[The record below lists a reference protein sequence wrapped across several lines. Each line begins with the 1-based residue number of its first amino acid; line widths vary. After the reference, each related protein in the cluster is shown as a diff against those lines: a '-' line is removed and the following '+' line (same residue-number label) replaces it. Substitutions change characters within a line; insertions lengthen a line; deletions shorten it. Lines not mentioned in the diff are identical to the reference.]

1 MRRKHV
7 LMTTAL
13 MALFTA
19 CSNEDILESAQN
31 NVNGVVDAQRPTVD
45 NVILSLLDD
54 APESRLGFGGN
65 GYLWETGDVLGALLM
80 DDWNDNV
87 LQGKRPSTVSEEEWN
102 DYTWT
107 QRYILSDQIHTDYP
121 FTRQEDGTWTT
132 NAKMQEGN
140 YFFAFPFKT
149 YEGKREAMH
158 DLSEQEQDGVTQE
171 ALQEAYAKNNFFI
184 GYSRIHAGTAE
195 ADVINANIKM
205 TPVLGAVGITVK
217 NVGTGKFTVEKI
229 VLESQSFSTV
239 IKVDPTKAEYK
250 GEDKTGDYN
259 IKVVTSDNGTGAW
272 WPLTDASTDEN
283 NNNSYFNYANYE
295 EMTFDGSSW
304 AYNDTF
310 TERYKL
316 NEALVNNTE
325 KSDNYNRDNALRAV
339 INPVKDTDHRV
350 ELTVKNSPVLES
362 QESANFIVMTNIYE
376 YNAEKEN
383 TITAKIYTDRGIV
396 DGVVISNVKDEATGY
411 NGVTVISENP
421 IVRIAPDEVNKVTL
435 EIDDNSVQA
444 PETMAIYNE
453 ADLKQFIEWNK
464 GMRRMY
470 TATLMNDITLTK
482 DMSDMLTAADW
493 ANATLNIKNVEGGK
507 KVLTIAK
514 DAANNILDYV
524 MVYGTVAVENNLTLG
539 SNSYVSGTYKKLTG
553 VSGDQTITNSI
564 KIAEGASVTVKSAIE
579 SLTTGNQQNK
589 SLNIAENKGTFTI
602 DADVDKLTFNNES
615 KMTVNAEVTLDKDS
629 DSKNNMKG
637 ELTIGENGR
646 LNCGGKLTNTGGK
659 IGGIE
664 TYAVINNNGQIY
676 NLENGSLGKVIVGEK
691 ATVTNVDSNAG
702 IIDISSNIET
712 DLNTKVGTIAYT
724 VASGKSVSMA
734 AVNKAGITELTV
746 NGGSVTAATDDDKI
760 DAPSVEKVIV
770 TENGGTVGGEKV
782 SAFSAAAFEINGD
795 ATLQNLTIG
804 NNVEVKAGTT
814 TIKGTVTAGTNPA
827 TEPVYKNIILASY
840 DGEKYVSH
848 DATLFVPTS
857 SDQLAASAIYTASGS
872 KVGKAYVNNQGTINL
887 VNRSTSN
894 VTKWTGN
901 QPGAAI
907 KTTVVNPTINNE
919 SDLQQLIDDVKA
931 NKKEIDS
938 EIIIQTG
945 TIDFKNINDADVFAS
960 LAKGK
965 KVIVDGAKLWNINS
979 TFGMEFGDLVVKGDV
994 VIGSGDDA
1002 NTGITFLKVKSFDY
1016 TEATSLAINKGYIQV
1031 DGSAQIG
1038 TTTGVA
1044 STSSITNSGNGQLVT
1059 KDMESSAGALI
1070 KWDFTNK
1077 KWEALN

>member
-65 GYLWETGDVLGALLM
+65 GYLWETGDELGALLM

-102 DYTWT
+102 DFTWT

-171 ALQEAYAKNNFFI
+171 ALQKAYAKNNFFI

-250 GEDKTGDYN
+250 GEDEKGNYN
-259 IKVVTSDNGTGAW
+259 IKLVENNLGNGAW
-272 WPLTDASTDEN
+272 WPSTDASTDEEN
-283 NNNSYFNYANYE
+283 NKNSYFNYANYE

-316 NEALVNNTE
+316 NKALVNNTE

-376 YNAEKEN
+376 YDAEKEN

-482 DMSDMLTAADW
+482 DMSDKLTDADW
-493 ANATLNIKNVEGGK
+493 ANATLNINVTEG

-514 DAANNILDYV
+514 DAASNILDYV
-524 MVYGTVAVENNLTLG
+524 MVNGTVAVENNLTLG

-553 VSGDQTITNSI
+553 VSGDQTITNFI

-579 SLTTGNQQNK
+579 YLKTGNQLEK

-602 DADVDKLTFNNES
+602 DADVDKLAFSNES
-615 KMTVNAEVTLDKDS
+615 KMAVNAEVTLK
-629 DSKNNMKG
+629 SKSYNKMKG

-659 IGGIE
+659 IGGID

-676 NLENGSLGKVIVGEK
+676 NLKNENLGKVIVGEK
-691 ATVTNVDSNAG
+691 ATVTNVDSNNG

-712 DLNTKVGTIAYT
+712 DYKVVSSNGTIAYT

-746 NGGSVTAATDDDKI
+746 NGGSVTAATDDDAI
-760 DAPSVEKVIV
+760 DAASVDKVIV
-770 TENGGTVGGEKV
+770 TENGGTVGGEKA
-782 SAFSAAAFEINGD
+782 SAFSTAAFEINGD

-804 NNVEVKAGTT
+804 NDVEVKAGTT
-814 TIKGTVTAGTNPA
+814 TIKGTVTAGNKA
-827 TEPVYKNIILASY
+827 EGSYSYIILASY
-840 DGEKYVSH
+840 DNEKYVTH
-848 DATLFVPTS
+848 DATLFVPT
-857 SDQLAASAIYTASGS
+857 TADILNANTISKAKGG
-872 KVGKAYVNNQGTINL
+872 KVGKAKVDNQGTINL
-887 VNRSTSN
+887 VSPIGSGITLVGNEPKVELVTN
-894 VTKWTGN
+894 VKDVVIGTDYVTIADLITAVENGKVVIKDKITIDVATTLNDVTG
-901 QPGAAI
+901 PKFKKLAAN
-907 KTTVVNPTINNE
+907 KTVVLKNN
-919 SDLQQLIDDVKA
+919 LTYV
-931 NKKEIDS
+931 
-938 EIIIQTG
+938 
-945 TIDFKNINDADVFAS
+945 
-960 LAKGK
+960 
-965 KVIVDGAKLWNINS
+965 NS
-979 TFGMEFGDLVVKGDV
+979 QYGMEFGDLIVEGDIT
-994 VIGSGDDA
+994 IGSGDKT
-1002 NTGITFLKVKSFDY
+1002 NPGVTFLKVKSFDY
-1016 TEATSLAINKGYIQV
+1016 SSSAKDLKINNGYIQIE
-1031 DGSAQIG
+1031 GSAVKG
-1038 TTTGVA
+1038 TSTGVKVGSA
-1044 STSSITNSGNGQLVT
+1044 TNSGTGELVI
-1059 KDMESSAGALI
+1059 KDAASTAGELL
-1070 KWDFTNK
+1070 KWDFSSK
-1077 KWEALN
+1077 KWVELN

>member
-171 ALQEAYAKNNFFI
+171 ALQKAYAKNNFFI

-229 VLESQSFSTV
+229 VLKSNKFATV
-239 IKVDPTKAEYK
+239 IKVDPTKAKYK
-250 GEDKTGDYN
+250 GEDDRLAKDSQYN
-259 IKVVTSDNGTGAW
+259 INIDNVYW
-272 WPLTDASTDEN
+272 NSLDFN
-283 NNNSYFNYANYE
+283 NLENSYFNYANYE

-304 AYNDTF
+304 VYNDTF
-310 TERYKL
+310 AERYTK
-316 NEALVNNTE
+316 NGALVNNTE

-350 ELTVKNSPVLES
+350 ELTVTNSPELKS
-362 QESANFIVMTNIYE
+362 QESARFVVMTNIYE
-376 YNAEKEN
+376 YDAVEDDPIEDNIYAD
-383 TITAKIYTDRGIV
+383 IYTDRGIV
-396 DGVVISNVKDEATGY
+396 QGVRISDVNGELRPND
-411 NGVTVISENP
+411 GVTVISENP
-421 IVRIAPDEVNKVTL
+421 IVEIAPDKVNKVTL

-444 PETMAIYNE
+444 PKTMAIYNE

-493 ANATLNIKNVEGGK
+493 ANATLKININSNK
-507 KVLTIAK
+507 KLTIAS
-514 DAANNILDYV
+514 DVASNILDKV
-524 MVYGTVAVENNLTLG
+524 MVNGTVFVENNLELS
-539 SNSYVSGTYKKLTG
+539 SNSYVNGLFKGITG
-553 VSGDQTITNSI
+553 VASGSGWNEEINSQKI

-579 SLTTGNQQNK
+579 YLKTGNQLEK

-602 DADVDKLTFNNES
+602 DADVDKLAFNNES
-615 KMTVNAEVTLDKDS
+615 KMTVNAEVTLSGDS
-629 DSKNNMKG
+629 ENNMKG

-646 LNCGGKLTNTGGK
+646 LNCGGKLTNDGGK

-691 ATVTNVDSNAG
+691 ATVTNVNSNAG

-712 DLNTKVGTIAYT
+712 DLNTKAGTIAYT

-746 NGGSVTAATDDDKI
+746 NGGSVTAATDDDAI
-760 DAPSVEKVIV
+760 DAASVAKVIV
-770 TENGGTVGGEKV
+770 TENGGTVGGEKA
-782 SAFSAAAFEINGD
+782 SAFSGAAFEINGD

-804 NNVEVKAGTT
+804 GNVEVKAGTT
-814 TIKGTVTAGTNPA
+814 TIKGTVDA
-827 TEPVYKNIILASY
+827 KNSIITLASY
-840 DGEKYVSH
+840 DNEKYVSH

-857 SDQLAASAIYTASGS
+857 SDKLTANAIAKDANS
-872 KVGKAYVNNQGTINL
+872 KAGKAYVNNNGAIETVNGNENTSANLNWKGNKPSKIQNAETKDLICSSTLKDLKDNIDELSANQSVGKITISNDLDMSNADNKDYVSVLAGKDVVLKADITNL
-887 VNRSTSN
+887 TPDYKISMKSLTLEDN
-894 VTKWTGN
+894 VT
-901 QPGAAI
+901 I
-907 KTTVVNPTINNE
+907 KGTNLTEKILPIVVVE
-919 SDLQQLIDDVKA
+919 DLNLKS
-931 NKKEIDS
+931 NTLTLTRGC
-938 EIIIQTG
+938 IQ
-945 TIDFKNINDADVFAS
+945 I
-960 LAKGK
+960 
-965 KVIVDGAKLWNINS
+965 
-979 TFGMEFGDLVVKGDV
+979 E
-994 VIGSGDDA
+994 
-1002 NTGITFLKVKSFDY
+1002 
-1016 TEATSLAINKGYIQV
+1016 
-1031 DGSAQIG
+1031 GSAQIN
-1038 TTTGVA
+1038 TSSTHIKYSSMNQI
-1044 STSSITNSGNGQLVT
+1044 STSDGGKIITSNVENPELFIQWNVGNRV
-1059 KDMESSAGALI
+1059 
-1070 KWDFTNK
+1070 
-1077 KWEALN
+1077 WEALN

>member
-80 DDWNDNV
+80 DDWNDNEKA
-87 LQGKRPSTVSEEEWN
+87 LNGDRPSTVSEEKWN

-229 VLESQSFSTV
+229 VLESSSFSTV

-250 GEDKTGDYN
+250 GEDNTTSYN
-259 IKVVTSDNGTGAW
+259 LGVEANTIGWEKKN
-272 WPLTDASTDEN
+272 
-283 NNNSYFNYANYE
+283 YFNYANYE

-310 TERYKL
+310 AERYTK
-316 NEALVNNTE
+316 NGVLVNNTE

-339 INPVKDTDHRV
+339 IKPVEGTDNRV

-376 YNAEKEN
+376 YSKNAENEVDN
-383 TITAKIYTDRGIV
+383 RITAKIYTDRGIV
-396 DGVVISNVKDEATGY
+396 DGVVISNVKGEVTEN

-493 ANATLNIKNVEGGK
+493 ANATLKININSDSNK
-507 KVLTIAK
+507 KLTIAS
-514 DAANNILDYV
+514 DVASNILDYV
-524 MVYGTVAVENNLTLG
+524 MVNGTVAVENNLTLG

-553 VSGDQTITNSI
+553 VSEDQTITNSI

-579 SLTTGNQQNK
+579 SLTTGNQQEK

-602 DADVDKLTFNNES
+602 DADVDKLAFNNES
-615 KMTVNAEVTLDKDS
+615 KMTVNAEVTLSDDS
-629 DSKNNMKG
+629 ENNMKG
-637 ELTIGENGR
+637 ELTIGENGK
-646 LNCGGKLTNTGGK
+646 LNCGGKLTNTGDK
-659 IGGIE
+659 IGGID

-676 NLENGSLGKVIVGEK
+676 NLKNEKLGKVIVGEK
-691 ATVTNVDSNAG
+691 ATVTNVDNNAG

-712 DLNTKVGTIAYT
+712 DLNTKAGTIAYT

-746 NGGSVTAATDDDKI
+746 NGGSVTAATDDDAI
-760 DAPSVEKVIV
+760 DAASVAKVIV
-770 TENGGTVGGEKV
+770 TENGGTVGGEKA

-804 NNVEVKAGTT
+804 KDVEVKAGTT
-814 TIKGTVTAGTNPA
+814 TIKGIVDA
-827 TEPVYKNIILASY
+827 KNSTITLASY
-840 DGEKYVSH
+840 DNEKYVSH

-857 SDQLAASAIYTASGS
+857 SDKLTANVIKKNANS
-872 KVGKAYVNNQGTINL
+872 KAGKAYVNNQGTINL
-887 VNRSTSN
+887 VGEAN

-901 QPGAAI
+901 KAGEAI
-907 KTTVVNPTINNE
+907 ETTVVNPTINNE

-1044 STSSITNSGNGQLVT
+1044 SSSITNSGNGQLVT

-1070 KWDFTNK
+1070 KWNFSDK
-1077 KWEALN
+1077 KWEALVQN